1 MNVRFNHNW
10 AQGNLFLISNTFY
23 LITQSCL
30 SFWLVVEFP
39 FLLKRMKLI
48 RFFSFMFAFIYNIIY
63 YSFLADYIFI
73 LYFQDKS
80 SDVVTVFESMVFG
93 YNLILHASIIPVN
106 VAIIFK
112 EQRFPEVI
120 GSV

>member
-112 EQRFPEVI
+112 EFSLEFF
-120 GSV
+120 